1 MTGSQESRTPAPPR
15 DLPGRFSLLIRGGT
29 VIDGTG
35 GPARR
40 ADLGVAGDRLAAVG
54 DLPRAEADRV
64 IEAAELAVAP
74 GFIDI
79 HSHSDFTI
87 LIDPRAEGKVR
98 QGVTTEAIGMCG
110 TSASPLAGE
119 KLARARERN
128 KNRDLKIDWTDLEGY
143 RGRVR
148 ERGTA
153 VNLVPLTGQG
163 NLRGSVVGYGERAAS
178 REEMKKMRALL
189 ERELEAGSRGI
200 STGLVY
206 PPGVFTGFEELAG
219 LLRPVAEAGGIYST
233 HIRDESDRVEESVGE
248 ALALA
253 RETGVSLQIAHL
265 KAQGR
270 RNWGRLERCLE
281 RIEAARGEGLAVHCD
296 RYPYLASATDLD
308 ILLPPWAVAG
318 GPEAELKR
326 LKDPATRKRLR
337 QEIDREDWEAV
348 LISRVSG
355 PDNRELEGLNL
366 DEAAR
371 LRGVDPSELFF
382 SLLVEEELAVA
393 ALFFGMSSDNLV
405 RVLAKPYAMV
415 ASDASAR
422 AVSGPLSRGFPHP
435 RTFGTFPRV
444 LGDFVREGALTLP
457 GAVHKMTGL
466 PAAKL
471 GLADRGV
478 IREGAAADLTLF
490 DPEKVRPR
498 STYREPLNYP
508 EGIEYVIV
516 NGRTV
521 VEPSGHTGRLPGVFL

>member
-1 MTGSQESRTPAPPR
+1 MSGSKKSRFPDPPR
-15 DLPGRFSLLIRGGT
+15 NFPGRFSLLIRGGT

-40 ADLGVAGDRLAAVG
+40 ADLGVRGGRLAAVG
-54 DLPRAEADRV
+54 DLAGAEADRV
-64 IEAAELAVAP
+64 IEAEGLAVAP

-128 KNRDLKIDWTDLEGY
+128 KNRDLRIDWTDLPGY
-143 RGRVR
+143 RRRVE

-163 NLRGSVVGYGERAAS
+163 NLRGSVIGYGEGAAS
-178 REEMKKMRALL
+178 GEEMKRMRALL
-189 ERELEAGSRGI
+189 ERELESGSRGL

-206 PPGVFTGFEELAG
+206 PPGVFSVFEELAK
-219 LLRPVAEAGGIYST
+219 LLRPVAAAGGIYST
-233 HIRDESDRVEESVGE
+233 HLRDESDRVEEAVGE

-253 RETGVSLQIAHL
+253 GETGVSVQIAHL
-265 KAQGR
+265 KVQGR

-281 RIEAARGEGLAVHCD
+281 QIESARRGGLAVHCD

-308 ILLPPWAVAG
+308 ILLPAWAVAG
-318 GPEAELKR
+318 GPETELKR
-326 LKDPATRKRLR
+326 LKDPAIRERLR
-337 QEIDREDWEAV
+337 EEIARDDWAAV
-348 LISRVSG
+348 VISRVSG
-355 PDNRELEGLNL
+355 SANRELEGLNL
-366 DEAAR
+366 EEAAR
-371 LRGVDPSELFF
+371 LRGADPAGLFF
-382 SLLVEEELAVA
+382 SLLIEEELAVA
-393 ALFFGMSSDNLV
+393 ALFFGMSPDNLA
-405 RVLAKPYAMV
+405 RVLVKPYTMIG
-415 ASDASAR
+415 SDASAR

-444 LGDFVREGALTLP
+444 LGDFVRDGTLSLP
-457 GAVHKMTGL
+457 GAVRKMTGL

-478 IREGAAADLTLF
+478 IREGAAADLTVF
-490 DPEKVRPR
+490 NPEKIRPR
-498 STYREPLNYP
+498 ATYRRPLNYP

-516 NGRTV
+516 NGETV
-521 VEPSGHTGRLPGVFL
+521 VEPSGHIGRLPGVFL